1 MKFEVSKDHLNPLS
15 KMVTTLNISGED
27 CVQVIV
33 RKPLT
38 REVKQKVRFDV
49 DGQGE
54 LIITCF
60 EPVNIINQFEDEKK

>member
-1 MKFEVSKDHLNPLS
+1 MKLEVSKDHQNPLS

-38 REVKQKVRFDV
+38 TMVNQKVRLDV

-60 EPVNIINQFEDEKK
+60 EPVKIINQFKKENK